1 MSAVPPN
8 LVGPILQ
15 SHLMQRQVAGARDA
29 ERAQETT
36 AQRQQTSAIDEKDS
50 TVETT
55 DGDTQV
61 HTDSEGA
68 GSQGRESSHPE
79 QPSESAEDE
88 TRDSTEQGRLID
100 LEA

>member
-1 MSAVPPN
+1 MSTVPPN

-15 SHLMQRQVAGARDA
+15 SHLMQRQVAGVRDT

-36 AQRQQTSAIDEKDS
+36 AQRQQSSAIDEKDS

-68 GSQGRESSHPE
+68 GSQGRAFSH
-79 QPSESAEDE
+79 SEPPIEPVEDE
-88 TRDSTEQGRLID
+88 PSNDTEQGIHID
-100 LEA
+100 LQA